1 MTLQEVANEIRVTRE
16 EAEEAV
22 RMLLR
27 YVGEDVSRD
36 GLRDTPKR
44 VARAWRELTG
54 GYDEDPASIL
64 GTTFAEECDELVV
77 LRGISFYST
86 CEHHML
92 PFYGEATVGYLPG
105 RVVGISKLARL
116 VSCFAR
122 RLQIQE
128 RLTMQIADAIEQHLE
143 ARGVGVILE
152 AHHLCMGCRGVR
164 QPETAMLTSAM
175 RGVLRKD
182 AIARSE
188 FLRLGEK

>member
-22 RMLLR
+22 RTLLR